1 MSEQK
6 KLYRYR
12 VEREE
17 AEKEGERYP
26 LAGSLYYQHPEP
38 DERYPSRF
46 LTLSDGQA
54 RMRLSRAQALALLG
68 VLLDD
73 LPHLVEPLDL
83 DDALIEEELQELHLV
98 HAIHDALDSLSDHQ
112 AAFMQPE
119 VAEVARRRL
128 AQAEI
133 DAELMATLM
142 DNWNTALEK
151 ARARL

>member
-6 KLYRYR
+6 KLYQYR
-12 VEREE
+12 VDREE
-17 AEKEGERYP
+17 AEKEGEP
-26 LAGSLYYQHPEP
+26 HQLAGTLCYQRPEP
-38 DERYPSRF
+38 DERNSRY

-54 RMRLSRAQALALLG
+54 RIRLSKAQALALLPI
-68 VLLDD
+68 LLDD

-83 DDALIEEELQELHLV
+83 DDTLVEDELRELYLV
-98 HAIHDALDSLSDHQ
+98 HTVHAALDYLFDHREDLT
-112 AAFMQPE
+112 QPE
-119 VAEVARRRL
+119 VFQEARRRL
-128 AQAEI
+128 DQAEI